1 MLKQIYSEAFKT
13 YNGKIRDRINL
24 NPGLNVV
31 LGTTDGANSIGKSSF
46 LMVVDF
52 IFGGDDYVDKCTDI
66 QDNVGGHT
74 ICFAFEIDGE
84 MKYFSRSTINRNEVS
99 VCDSD
104 YRELEKMSI
113 KAYRKFLADTY
124 GTGCEDQTFRGMV
137 SPYLR
142 IYQRENLNEKHPLET
157 ARKAKDQKAIDE
169 IIKLFNRF
177 DNLRELRKEKDEAE
191 KVKGAI
197 SVFVKQEM
205 IPKISPAQ
213 YKKNEIRIQEL
224 RRKLESLS
232 KGDETERLKLVGVD
246 KDKAEE
252 INIVKQKVIDS
263 RRTYSRL
270 QSEYRAVC
278 NNSSG
283 QFEGF
288 EEDIMLLKSFFPSVD
303 ARKINEI
310 ESFHKKIKGILDSEI
325 EIEKNNL
332 SGLLEEAKRQKKQSE
347 EELNALMQSSGGAQ
361 KLVDEISSIRAE
373 LDNLERA
380 NSIHDTN
387 EDAKEKIKG
396 FKEDNANTA
405 HRQLVEIERD
415 LNVEMEK
422 LNEFIYKNGRKAPI
436 INFNDEGD
444 GYTFMVPNDSGTGT
458 SCRGLILFDLS
469 ILKLSPL
476 PILVHDSVIHKQ
488 IEDYAFNKILDLYVE
503 SGKQIFIAMDKQDS
517 FGKEV
522 EDKLEEAA
530 VLHLSKG
537 GNELYGSPWYE

>member
-52 IFGGDDYVDKCTDI
+52 VFGGDDYIDKCTDI
-66 QDNVGGHT
+66 QDNVGPHT
-74 ICFAFEIDGE
+74 ICFALEIDGE
-84 MKYFSRSTINRNEVS
+84 MKYFSRSTINRNEVY

-104 YRELEKMSI
+104 YHELEKMSI

-124 GTGCEDQTFRGMV
+124 GTGSEDQTFRGMV

-177 DNLRELRKEKDEAE
+177 DNLRELRKEKEEAE
-191 KVKGAI
+191 KMKTAI

-205 IPKISPAQ
+205 VPKISPAQ

-224 RRKLESLS
+224 KNKLETLS
-232 KGDETERLKLVGVD
+232 KGTDAERLKMVGVN
-246 KDKAEE
+246 KDQAEE
-252 INIVKQKVIDS
+252 INAAKQKVIDS

-270 QSEYRAVC
+270 QAEYRAVC
-278 NNSSG
+278 NNSGG

-288 EEDIMLLKSFFPSVD
+288 EEDIMLLESFFPGVD
-303 ARKINEI
+303 VRRINEI
-310 ESFHKKIKGILDSEI
+310 ENFHRKIQGILYSEI
-325 EIEKNNL
+325 EFEKSNL
-332 SGLLEEAKRQKKQSE
+332 SKLLEDAGKQKKKAE
-347 EELNALMQSSGGAQ
+347 EELNVLMQSSDGAQ
-361 KLVDEISSIRAE
+361 KLVDEISNIRAE
-373 LDNLERA
+373 LDVLERT
-380 NSIHDTN
+380 NNIHNTN

-396 FKEDNANTA
+396 FKEDNSKTA

-415 LNVEMEK
+415 LNVEMAK
-422 LNEFIYKNGRKAPI
+422 LNEAIYQNGRKAPI
-436 INFNDEGD
+436 INFNDDGD

-488 IEDYAFNKILDLYVE
+488 IEDFAFNKILDLYEE
-503 SGKQIFIAMDKQDS
+503 SGKQIFIAMDKQAS